1 MLDSVIRQ
9 SPVSGTAQG
18 FSQRP
23 LSYSGITPSVIV
35 ADIYGGLREDSVKR
49 INFAN
54 IFFLTLAFCRYI
66 CVQFF
71 SPGIMTIFWRRS
83 SWLSALLGFALFVL
97 TAGNI
102 GPNHDRRQAS
112 SSSCFGG
119 FDLYFVLDK

>member
-1 MLDSVIRQ
+1 MDSVIRQ
-9 SPVSGTAQG
+9 SPVSGTSQG

-54 IFFLTLAFCRYI
+54 LFLLTLAFCRYI
-66 CVQFF
+66 YVQFF
-71 SPGIMTIFWRRS
+71 SPGIMTIFRRRS
-83 SWLSALLGFALFVL
+83 SWLSALLGIALFVL